1 VTIMQMER
9 GLDTG
14 PMLAALPAPVDRK
27 TAGELNAEL
36 AGIGGR

>member
-14 PMLAALPAPVDRK
+14 PMLAKVVTGVDGK
-27 TAGELNAEL
+27 TAGELTRNWPKPA
-36 AGIGGR
+36 RR